1 MTLGQNS
8 ADGFSG
14 GDYLTEDTVLRSYAL
29 YPTKKRRCCHID
41 GDSFTI
47 IGTCFSILT
56 VAITVALIIQI
67 HYGNPEVT
75 PHGAVATDEEECS
88 RVGITIMRDGGSAV
102 DVSIASILCMAVVH
116 PHTVG
121 PGGSG
126 VMLIRDHK
134 TNTSTVLDFM
144 SGVPRSH
151 KHDDPQPHE
160 TDGQSIGVPGLLRG
174 LQYAH
179 SKYGKLPWAKLF
191 EPSIE
196 IARRG
201 FNVSAQLEEALKKSN
216 ITKVDGATPFDQ
228 TFFPKGIM
236 LKKGSFMQR
245 KDFAEFLDV
254 VATYGAD
261 SFYAIEFGVEE
272 IEALRAKGS
281 EIHVKDFEDYQVRER
296 PCIHILV
303 QNRSLY
309 TAPAPF
315 GGPQLLT
322 AVHLLRNSN
331 ITHFTTPSTLYHYF
345 IEAIRRSYAGF
356 IKLASANETDLQNLT
371 ELLLTST
378 SGESLDSSVSHAD
391 TNIPRFP
398 EQAASSISVIDTF
411 DQYVTSIVGLGTYFG
426 SRMMTKHGIL
436 FNNHLANM
444 LPHTHPDN
452 TQHSHARPV
461 TSYTPVIITDSTQ
474 VCGRRVVLGSPEVG
488 AAVQVVGQMVF
499 QDYDLTRAIEQPRIT
514 VKPGINQM
522 FVEDLRNGDPILGSV
537 RNELEAMNYT
547 FQILHLPYAS
557 VNGIAKLKDT
567 LLSWSDARGGGV
579 AHRLEPAPKHTEN
592 ITNGS

>member
-160 TDGQSIGVPGLLRG
+160 TG
-174 LQYAH
+174 
-179 SKYGKLPWAKLF
+179 
-191 EPSIE
+191 
-196 IARRG
+196 
-201 FNVSAQLEEALKKSN
+201 
-216 ITKVDGATPFDQ
+216 
-228 TFFPKGIM
+228 
-236 LKKGSFMQR
+236 
-245 KDFAEFLDV
+245 
-254 VATYGAD
+254 
-261 SFYAIEFGVEE
+261 FYAIEFGVEE